1 MRLFL
6 NVLDIKRHGVMN
18 RCIVNAA
25 NRGFIPNSAIPQPFS
40 LQKTPVE
47 FFGVP
52 LNDAHLLDADV
63 GYVLAAC
70 RGFVSDELY
79 QGHFTRLTSGK
90 QTRTQVLKSFL
101 ENLAGLDS
109 KRQDDCF
116 DAIVN
121 ILQETKEGSMHVA
134 KRLREGK
141 VENCCTP
148 DIR

>member
-1 MRLFL
+1 
-6 NVLDIKRHGVMN
+6 MN
-18 RCIVNAA
+18 RCILYAS
-25 NRGFIPNSAIPQPFS
+25 NRGFIQNATVSQPFS

-52 LNDAHLLDADV
+52 LNDAHLLDADA

-79 QGHFTRLTSGK
+79 QGHFTRLTSGN

-109 KRQDDCF
+109 KSQDDCF
-116 DAIVN
+116 NAIVN
-121 ILQETKEGSMHVA
+121 ILKESKDGSIHVA

-141 VENCCTP
+141 VENCCTA
-148 DIR
+148 DILPM